1 MQTVCSFLFPRP
13 KNRKTSKPEDHE
25 TLEASLTTELLHLE
39 NVTAQVS
46 FLKNESASGIGGELR
61 RQGSRKSRDWKNV
74 T

>member
-13 KNRKTSKPEDHE
+13 KNRKTSKAEDHE
-25 TLEASLTTELLHLE
+25 TLEASLTTELLHSE
-39 NVTAQVS
+39 NVTAQLS
-46 FLKNESASGIGGELR
+46 FPKNESASGIGGKLR